1 RRSFRGERVSMAR
14 TVEVVPPAEDRAR
27 RVPARRTRVVVRKV
41 GPWSVLRFSLF
52 FYFCIMI
59 AFWIGL
65 FIVYEFLS
73 SIGVLHSIEHFMR
86 GLQNDW
92 ANWSFHTGWIFS
104 RLFMIG
110 LVMVVFGSIVNLIA
124 AFLYN
129 LLSDFVCGIELTLT
143 ERR

>member
-1 RRSFRGERVSMAR
+1 MAK
-14 TVEVVPPAEDRAR
+14 TVEVVQQPGGQARAAQ
-27 RVPARRTRVVVRKV
+27 PRRTRVLVKRV
-41 GPWSVLRFSLF
+41 GPWSVLRFSLV
-52 FYFCIMI
+52 FYFCMML

-65 FIVYEFLS
+65 FLVYKFLG
-73 SIGVLHSIEHFMR
+73 SIGVLHSIEDSIR
-86 GLQNDW
+86 NLNPASKTRVNWG
-92 ANWSFHTGWIFS
+92 NWSFHTGWIFS

-129 LLSDFVCGIELTLT
+129 LLADLMGGVELTLT